1 MTPEEI
7 LDEMKAQM
15 TTGGRPRTFAGGLL
29 PTFCRFLLE
38 LEDGHPNSGYPDWET
53 FLARHPLEEGA
64 NQLSVQLK
72 SGKTS
77 GIRPHYNRVAN
88 FYVVENERP
97 DFPSAA
103 PHATGQWKDYLP
115 WLESLVTFTPSQ
127 LKKLDRKARQFVLA
141 HLPKATFDPAE
152 VSTEPRLL
160 ELLIEEFPWHERAA
174 GEKTGAAFQALVFA
188 YLRANSPHLQVEN
201 RKVRTGS
208 ARAGGVGD
216 IDAWEGRRLIST
228 AEVKHFKFAE
238 KDVDEIAQFIRK
250 ARERRAHAMVVALD
264 FDPVANERLLEEGV
278 RPVTLEAMLNEVQ
291 NWDPRKQTAAVLS
304 FEYSIARIEKSS
316 GLVARFDSFI
326 SDIMARRDNSSDE
339 DGGRAES

>member
-1 MTPEEI
+1 MTPDEI
-7 LDEMKAQM
+7 LADMQAQM
-15 TTGGRPRTFAGGLL
+15 TTGSRPRNFAGGLL

-38 LEDGHPNSGYPDWET
+38 LEGGHPSQGYVSWVD
-53 FLARHPLEEGA
+53 FLSHHPLEEGA
-64 NQLSVQLK
+64 NQLSVHVEG
-72 SGKTS
+72 GKTL
-77 GIRPHYNRVAN
+77 GIRPHYNRIAH

-103 PHATGQWKDYLP
+103 PHATGQWRDYIP
-115 WLESLVTFTPSQ
+115 WLESLVTFTPDQ
-127 LKKLDRKARQFVLA
+127 LEDLDARARDFVLS

-160 ELLIEEFPWHERAA
+160 ELLIEEFPWHERAT

-228 AEVKHFKFAE
+228 AEVKHFKFVE

-250 ARERRAHAMVVALD
+250 AKARRAHAMVVALE
-264 FDPVANERLLEEGV
+264 FDQGAVDRLLAEGV
-278 RPVTLEAMLNEVQ
+278 RPVTMEGMLTEVQ
-291 NWDPRKQTAAVLS
+291 NWDPRKQAAAVLS
-304 FEYSIARIEKSS
+304 FEYSIARIEKST
-316 GLVARFDSFI
+316 GLVARFDAFI
-326 SDIMARRDNSSDE
+326 DE
-339 DGGRAES
+339 VMQRNIDSAIS